1 MHNSPCYENETF
13 DNIARTAHKTMLND
27 DETAMKP
34 RSYTDHDIQIY
45 RWFRATTR
53 RL

>member
-1 MHNSPCYENETF
+1 MHNSPYYENETF
-13 DNIARTAHKTMLND
+13 DNIADKTTLND

-45 RWFRATTR
+45 RWLRATTR